1 MRLFLYRLAALHRV
15 LDVDE
20 WAKRIPLRVLR
31 GWMAYWV
38 LEPFG
43 DEWSRTGKLAAVMA
57 EAQGH
62 KLEPDF
68 GDKFLPSYR
77 APVQTEEELK
87 AQLRRI
93 PFFAKQ
99 MEEKGI

>member
-1 MRLFLYRLAALHRV
+1 MAFWRV
-15 LDVDE
+15 
-20 WAKRIPLRVLR
+20 
-31 GWMAYWV
+31 
-38 LEPFG
+38 EPFG
-43 DEWSRTGKLAAVMA
+43 DEWARSGKLAAVMA
-57 EAQGH
+57 EAQGA

-68 GDKFLPSYR
+68 ADKFLPTYR
-77 APVQTEEELK
+77 SPVQTEEELK

>member
-1 MRLFLYRLAALHRV
+1 MW
-15 LDVDE
+15 DVE
-20 WAKRIPLRVLR
+20 ELSKRITLRQLKW
-31 GWMAYWV
+31 WMGFWRV
-38 LEPFG
+38 EPFG
-43 DEWSRTGKLAAVMA
+43 DEWARTGKLAAVMA

-68 GDKFLPSYR
+68 GEKFLPSYR

-93 PFFAKQ
+93 PFFAAQ
-99 MEEKGI
+99 MEAKGI

>member
-43 DEWSRTGKLAAVMA
+43 DEWARTGKLAAVMA